1 MRKDERWI
9 CLDCGRNTFEG
20 RGDYYFLR
28 NRLWRQLVPRHERH
42 AMICLTYI
50 ERRLGRPL
58 KSDDFRKA
66 TDEES
71 DLQDQPMQKEDY
83 EYLESLSAD
92 TLQAIDSAMINFVTS
107 SPRKVIA
114 IVRYM
119 VEESSEEIPWLPD
132 WFVLDRVAGLVDARA
147 LVVVTEGTDLRFDVV
162 KAPNRNP

>member
-1 MRKDERWI
+1 
-9 CLDCGRNTFEG
+9 
-20 RGDYYFLR
+20 
-28 NRLWRQLVPRHERH
+28 
-42 AMICLTYI
+42 MICLTCI
-50 ERRLGRPL
+50 ERRGRPL

-132 WFVLDRVAGLVDARA
+132 WFVLDRVAGLADARA

-162 KAPNRNP
+162 KANRNP